1 MIDDEDVLA
10 TMRTRLGTLSVL
22 DPTAGTLSATATG
35 YARASGSFLTD
46 GLRPGMEITP
56 EGFASNPVAVL
67 QEVQA
72 LTVTVDE
79 ARTAEAAAG
88 SRKLTV
94 VLPATQSWE
103 NMPLDPEAGKPYVE
117 EDFLGGPQ
125 EQFESGPEGR
135 VIYEPLYVLRL
146 NVPEGVGSEASN
158 RYLRAL
164 FALFRPMTAIAMTN
178 GDTIRVREN
187 PAPFRGQLLRIRPGW
202 ATVTFTIPLRIYTA
216 YA

>member
-1 MIDDEDVLA
+1 M
-10 TMRTRLGTLSVL
+10 S
-22 DPTAGTLSATATG
+22 
-35 YARASGSFLTD
+35 D

-56 EGFASNPVAVL
+56 DGFSSNPVAVL
-67 QEVQA
+67 KEVKA

-79 ARTAEAAAG
+79 ARATEAAAG

-103 NMPLDPEAGKPYVE
+103 NMALKPKAGKPYIE

-125 EQFESGPEGR
+125 EQFESGTEGR
-135 VIYEPLYVLRL
+135 VFYEPSYVVRL

-164 FALFRPMTAIAMTN
+164 FALFRPMTAMLITN
-178 GDTIRVREN
+178 GDKLRVREN
-187 PAPFRGQLLRIRPGW
+187 PAPFRGQLLRVRPGW
-202 ATVTFTIPLRIYTA
+202 ATVTFTIPLRVWTA

>member
-1 MIDDEDVLA
+1 MIDDEDVVA
-10 TMRTRLGTLSVL
+10 TVRTRLRTLSVL
-22 DPTAGTLSATATG
+22 DPTAGTLSAVADG
-35 YARASGSFLTD
+35 YARTAGSFLSD

-56 EGFASNPVAVL
+56 EGFAANPVAVL
-67 QEVQA
+67 KEVKA

-79 ARTAEAAAG
+79 ARATEVAAG

-94 VLPATQSWE
+94 VLPSTQSWE
-103 NMPLDPEAGKPYVE
+103 NIALVPEAGKPYIE

-135 VIYEPLYVLRL
+135 VFYEPSYVVRL

-158 RYLRAL
+158 GYLKAL
-164 FALFRPMTAIAMTN
+164 FALFRPMTAMLMAN
-178 GDTIRVREN
+178 GDKLRVREN